1 MCWAR
6 EARLLCSVRH
16 PSGTN
21 QRWEL
26 YLRQWLNSVMATAW
40 WAIPFEL
47 GNVGP
52 PRVNSGVKNQV
63 DRLHAVSFSLLPALD
78 RFPTSPSRLWNGLSS
93 GQSYTSGHSAA
104 LTQSLWSEILFVF
117 GEDAFDP
124 LSSRDLDCELVENAV
139 IDVNVSSW
147 NTN

>member
-1 MCWAR
+1 MMCWAR

-93 GQSYTSGHSAA
+93 GQSYT
-104 LTQSLWSEILFVF
+104 I
-117 GEDAFDP
+117 
-124 LSSRDLDCELVENAV
+124 AV
-139 IDVNVSSW
+139 ILPPLLNHCGLRFYSYSEK
-147 NTN
+147 TPSIH